1 MLLRCRW
8 RQLAAGIGTLC
19 AAGGLA
25 VAWLTYE
32 VQRPL
37 QLQEAPQRLEV
48 PEGASL
54 GQLAREM
61 EQRGWLST
69 AGRFGLRLYG
79 RLSGIAGSL
88 QTGEYA
94 VEGGVSAYTL
104 LQRIAAGRVIQ
115 HRLTVVEGWT
125 FERLRE
131 ALRSHDAVRDTLEGV
146 EAEAVMDELGLDGE
160 HPEGLFYPTT
170 YRFPRGTT
178 DRAILRRAYR
188 RMEERLETAWEH
200 RQPGLPLETAY
211 EVLILASIIE
221 RETAREEERR
231 RVAGVLIR
239 RLERGMR
246 LQSDPSV
253 IYGVGDTYEGR
264 LRWSHLRNEQN
275 PYNTYRHHGLPP
287 TPIALPGSASL
298 RAAVDPEPGDALYF
312 VSRGD
317 GTHQFSATLEEHN
330 KAVRR
335 YILEER

>member
-1 MLLRCRW
+1 M
-8 RQLAAGIGTLC
+8 
-19 AAGGLA
+19 
-25 VAWLTYE
+25 AWLAYE

-48 PEGASL
+48 PQGASL

-94 VEGGVSAYTL
+94 VEDGVSAYTL

-131 ALRSHDAVRDTLEGV
+131 ALRSHDAVRHTLEGV
-146 EAEAVMDELGLDGE
+146 EAEAVMDELGLEGE
-160 HPEGLFYPTT
+160 HPEGRFYPTT

-200 RQPGLPLETAY
+200 RQPDLPLETAY
-211 EVLILASIIE
+211 EALILASIVE
-221 RETAREEERR
+221 RETGREEERR
-231 RVAGVLIR
+231 RVAGVFIR

-253 IYGVGDTYEGR
+253 IYGAGDTYEGR
-264 LRWSHLRNEQN
+264 LRRSHLRNEQN
-275 PYNTYRHHGLPP
+275 PYNTYRHQGLPP

-298 RAAVDPEPGDALYF
+298 RAAVDPEAGDALYF